1 MGLPVKLPAS
11 KSRSEYPQDGWFKV
25 EGIMITDEFNGK
37 RKLTILPTEIES
49 IPKPK
54 NPYDY

>member
-1 MGLPVKLPAS
+1 MILATYFRKGK
-11 KSRSEYPQDGWFKV
+11 
-25 EGIMITDEFNGK
+25 MITGEFNGQ